1 MPVPGKPFL
10 SLIILALLAVLLF
23 ALQYYR
29 GTSHIA
35 LAQELDLQLGFWGD
49 LLVPVLQK
57 ISPEITESIGAY
69 FHARSGWHWGRIP
82 ALLYAFPGAI
92 IALPLLLLS
101 LVMILVRA
109 LRRRSDRNTDAQK
122 DQSGDKDRK
131 DDDLP
136 H

>member
-1 MPVPGKPFL
+1 MPVPGKPLL
-10 SLIILALLAVLLF
+10 SAIIVALLAVLLF

-29 GTSHIA
+29 GTSHVA
-35 LAQELDLQLGFWGD
+35 LAQELDLQLGVWAN
-49 LLVPVLQK
+49 LLVPLLQK
-57 ISPEITESIGAY
+57 ISPDLTEGAGAY
-69 FHARSGWHWGRIP
+69 FHARNAWHWGRTS

-101 LVMILVRA
+101 IVMILVRA
-109 LRRRSDRNTDAQK
+109 LRRRSDRNTDAQR
-122 DQSGDKDRK
+122 DLSSDKDRT

>member
-1 MPVPGKPFL
+1 MPPRHNLPL
-10 SLIILALLAVLLF
+10 YILVCLLLAGLIF
-23 ALQYYR
+23 ALEYYR
-29 GTSHIA
+29 GTSHVA
-35 LAQELDLQLGFWGD
+35 LAQELDLQLGIWGS
-49 LLVPVLQK
+49 LLVPLLQK
-57 ISPEITESIGAY
+57 ISPDITEGIGAY
-69 FHARSGWHWGRIP
+69 FHARNAWHWERLS